1 MQVDYSQIII
11 ETINKIFAELFS
23 SMDKSLYRLLDKT
36 VFVSDSILADS
47 FFTNIFNSKY
57 GIPAIANS
65 MLLGIFIY
73 YCFKLYMAPFS
84 GSYIEKPYQ
93 FLTKILIITIC
104 INCSSFIC
112 KEILGI
118 NSIITDILRSLGSS
132 ISGHEISFNELI
144 SSSIYIDES
153 SEIYNFFS
161 FNGLLKSFFSFG
173 LISLLFSYTVRY
185 ILIKVFILLFPFSL
199 LSLSINSTSWL
210 FKSWARS
217 FLSLLLVQNFIV
229 FILTL
234 LFSVNVQS
242 HDVFSQI
249 SYISTIFIL
258 SKCNYYIKEIIGG
271 ISTDIGTN
279 LLNFKN
285 LFK

>member
-234 LFSVNVQS
+234 LFSLTVQS

>member
-199 LSLSINSTSWL
+199 LSLSINSTSWI
-210 FKSWARS
+210 FNSWARS

-234 LFSVNVQS
+234 LFSLNVQS

>member
-234 LFSVNVQS
+234 LFSLNVQS
-242 HDVFSQI
+242 HDVFSQL

-258 SKCNYYIKEIIGG
+258 SKCN
-271 ISTDIGTN
+271 
-279 LLNFKN
+279 
-285 LFK
+285 

>member
-234 LFSVNVQS
+234 LFSLNVQS

>member
-234 LFSVNVQS
+234 LFSINVQS

>member
-11 ETINKIFAELFS
+11 ETINKLFAELFS

-234 LFSVNVQS
+234 LFSLNVQS